1 MEILSSERGTT
12 VKAVI
17 PIDASRSKAFAAPSE
32 SAALSDAA
40 EKSASLIDA
49 IAKRATVN

>member
-1 MEILSSERGTT
+1 MEILSSECGTT
-12 VKAVI
+12 VKALI
-17 PIDASRSKAFAAPSE
+17 PINACRSKAFAAPSE
-32 SAALSDAA
+32 SAALTDAA